1 MGHLKVVMCNETN
14 YVKYAILRQEINEV
28 RMRKIGWKNRI
39 LFSYIFAG
47 VLPLLVLG
55 TFFYYGN
62 RAGTRQELEKSN
74 SACLEQV
81 LQKLDYV
88 TEKMSSTAYHFSGT
102 EMAAQLDR
110 VRNQKMD
117 IDEGMV
123 ISQLATYAKIVAD
136 EERLPQMLLYLRGDK
151 YIYTSEGRIAY
162 HMFEQD
168 MAQYGNLNLAS
179 FYTTISST
187 VRDRTIWVENEKS
200 RKAITWFLYP
210 VPYMNNIPVATLGF
224 GYETTMLEEMVKSY
238 YPLESAVYLFN
249 RQLQP
254 IYVQV
259 PDSFTAAEREAIEDL
274 VLEYRKAAGYSGEQK
289 NGGNRYVVMRKI
301 SANSGFTLVSVTKS
315 KTFYQ
320 HDDIFGKWLIA
331 GVLALFAGGVML
343 AVVLSHNTYEPIQKL
358 MDKNKELNALVN
370 RQRPM
375 VLASCLRGILKGRFQ
390 SREEMEATLK
400 SAAVRLDYR
409 YHFVILLP
417 IPVEKEFDSEKSL
430 QILSVLEDGA
440 YPRIH
445 LYGLDMLKDDGI
457 AVLVNS
463 QEKEWDGKD
472 IRITVANHLQHELR
486 AKYGMELPFYIGRL
500 YEDPMSISRSFIE
513 ATALAADY
521 RMLGNQKI
529 ILFEEICGEKQDM
542 QYPVLEQ
549 AVYIQCLKQANE
561 TAALAALDNMVQEI
575 EPMKSFL
582 LMQCLCFDIIN
593 VTIKTLDQMKGF
605 ELENVDMKKVCSF
618 ANLSEFRERM
628 GVLASE
634 ICRQYAR
641 FKDSQNNA
649 LKAGVLTYV
658 NQHFGDSSMGLEAVA
673 EQFGV
678 SVNFMSRFFKQ
689 ETGCNFIQYVTMIR
703 MDCAKELLINSDIQI
718 KDIVAQIGYID
729 VANFVRKFKNYEGVT
744 PGQYRE
750 KMRKSKG

>member
-1 MGHLKVVMCNETN
+1 
-14 YVKYAILRQEINEV
+14 
-28 RMRKIGWKNRI
+28 MRKIGWKNRI

-62 RAGTRQELEKSN
+62 RAGSRQELENRN

-88 TEKMSSTAYHFSGT
+88 TEKMSSAAYHFSGT
-102 EMAAQLDR
+102 QMAAQLEL
-110 VRNQKMD
+110 VRDQEMD

-123 ISQLATYAKIVAD
+123 VSQLATYAKIVAD
-136 EERLPQMLLYLRGDK
+136 EERLPQMLLYLRGDQ
-151 YIYTSEGRIAY
+151 YIYTSEGRTAY
-162 HMFEQD
+162 HLFEQD
-168 MAQYGNLNLAS
+168 MARYGNLNLAS

-187 VRDRTIWVENEKS
+187 VKDRTVWVENGETG
-200 RKAITWFLYP
+200 KAITWFLYP
-210 VPYMNNIPVATLGF
+210 VPYMNNLPMATMGF
-224 GYETTMLEEMVKSY
+224 GYETEMLEELVESY

-254 IYVQV
+254 VYVHI
-259 PDSFTAAEREAIEDL
+259 PASFAEAELEEVEKT
-274 VLEYRKAAGYSGEQK
+274 VLEYRKAAGYGGMPQNSGK
-289 NGGNRYVVMRKI
+289 KYVVMREI

-315 KTFYQ
+315 NIFYQ
-320 HDDIFGKWLIA
+320 HDDLLGKWLMA
-331 GVLALFAGGVML
+331 GVLVLFAGGVVL
-343 AVVLSHNTYEPIQKL
+343 AFVLSRNTYEPIRKL
-358 MDKNKELNALVN
+358 MDKNEELSALVN

-375 VLASCLRGILKGRFQ
+375 VLASCLRGVLKGRFQ
-390 SREEMEATLK
+390 DREEMEATLK

-417 IPVEKEFDSEKSL
+417 IPVEKEFDSERSL
-430 QILSVLEDGA
+430 QILSVLEDCV

-457 AVLVNS
+457 AVLVNC
-463 QEKEWDGKD
+463 QEKEQDGKD
-472 IRITVANHLQHELR
+472 IRIRVADHLQQGLTE
-486 AKYGMELPFYIGRL
+486 KYGMELPFYIGRI
-500 YEDPMSISRSFIE
+500 YEDPMVISRSFIE
-513 ATALAADY
+513 ATALADDY
-521 RMLGNQKI
+521 RMLGGKKV
-529 ILFEEICGEKQDM
+529 ILFEEIGGEEKSI

-561 TAALAALDNMVQEI
+561 GAALAALDNMVREI
-575 EPMKSFL
+575 EPLKSFL

-605 ELENVDMKKVCSF
+605 ELENVDMKRICSF
-618 ANLSEFRERM
+618 TDLAEFRERA
-628 GVLASE
+628 GLLATE

-641 FKDSQNNA
+641 FKDDQNNA
-649 LKAGVLTYV
+649 LKTGVLTYV
-658 NQHFGDSSMGLEAVA
+658 NRHFGDSSMGLEAVA
-673 EQFGV
+673 EQFHV

-689 ETGCNFIQYVTMIR
+689 ETGCSFIQYVTMIR
-703 MDCAKELLINSDIQI
+703 MDCAKDLLINSDMQV

-750 KMRKSKG
+750 KMRRGKG